1 MIFSLFGTRLGLLH
15 LRDCK
20 GGCLWRRLC
29 ALILWGNML
38 RSVIKKTE
46 SGGGVR
52 SSQFIGYTQTW

>member
-38 RSVIKKTE
+38 RRCETE

-52 SSQFIGYTQTW
+52 SSQFISCTQTW